1 MDRPSSVLSSFGGAS
16 PSAPEQAAAVF
27 ALFIYPI
34 KSCRGISVP
43 RHASPPQVWFRWD
56 RQWMVVNSKRRALTQ
71 RGQPKL
77 ALVEVELPVEAFSD
91 GWEPNEGSFLVIRA
105 PGMHVL
111 KVPLKKTHDVVDGAS
126 VWEWSGSALDEGA
139 EASEWFSN
147 YLGIPC
153 QLLRF
158 NSGQPLI
165 YPFFARHLLI
175 LFLSL
180 TEKKCARGSQLFSWT
195 QTMFSDGFPF
205 LLISQGSLNAL
216 NQHLEDPLP
225 INRFRPNIL
234 IDGCEPFSED
244 LWTELK
250 ISKLEF
256 HGVKLCSRC
265 KMTTINQENGVSGV
279 EPIETLLKF
288 RSDRILRPGN
298 NPKGKVYFGQ
308 NLVCKESLS
317 SGNGHMVKVGDPVYV
332 FGKVSS
338 PAHAAV

>member
-16 PSAPEQAAAVF
+16 PSAPEQAAAVS

-43 RHASPPQVWFRWD
+43 QACISSTGFRWD

-91 GWEPNEGSFLVIRA
+91 GWEPDEGSFLVIRA
-105 PGMHVL
+105 PGMHAL

-158 NSGQPLI
+158 NSGQPVDPN
-165 YPFFARHLLI
+165 YSPGH
-175 LFLSL
+175 
-180 TEKKCARGSQLFSWT
+180 K
-195 QTMFSDGFPF
+195 TMFSDGFPF

-216 NQHLEDPLP
+216 NQRLEDPLP

-279 EPIETLLKF
+279 EPIEALLKF

-317 SGNGHMVKVGDPVYV
+317 SGNGHIVKVGDPVYV